1 MKRRIVAVMLA
12 AAMTASL
19 MTACGGGSETQEAVS
34 APVEE
39 TADVEEEAPEEEEAE
54 TEAEAG
60 AEETADMVSDENFA
74 ILQENFELISDYASQ
89 VREIYTSDEIA
100 ANPDIED
107 VILQSEDLIAEIGEI
122 EQSELTEE
130 DAQTLNDAMA
140 LLIETYDSL
149 LEGMELVDDG
159 SGADGGEMVSDET
172 FAQLGEAYDSLTELY
187 NMVATAYN
195 DSELEVPEV
204 KEAMDGAYDL
214 LEQMGD
220 VTQDTITE
228 EDAET
233 LAQAMIDMAEGLELI
248 AEGLAE

>member
-12 AAMTASL
+12 AVMTASL
-19 MTACGGGSETQEAVS
+19 MTACGGESETQEAVS
-34 APVEE
+34 APVEDA
-39 TADVEEEAPEEEEAE
+39 ADVEEAPKEEE
-54 TEAEAG
+54 TEAEADG
-60 AEETADMVSDENFA
+60 DETADMVSDENFA
-74 ILQENFELISDYASQ
+74 ILQENFELITDYASQ

-122 EQSELTEE
+122 EQTELTEE

-159 SGADGGEMVSDET
+159 SGTEGGEMVSDET
-172 FAQLGEAYDSLTELY
+172 FAELGEAYDALTELY
-187 NMVATAYN
+187 NTVATTYN
-195 DSELEVPEV
+195 ESELEVPEV
-204 KEAMDGAYDL
+204 KEAMDEAYDL
-214 LEQMGD
+214 LEQMGSI
-220 VTQDTITE
+220 TQDTITE
-228 EDAET
+228 EDAEA
-233 LAQAMIDMAEGLELI
+233 LAQAMVDVADGLGMI